1 MKPRPFRV
9 SDCRPGP
16 PEPECPCQWV
26 CDDCQVG
33 RHQHC
38 FEVRL
43 PQWAEWRR
51 TPRPEEWL
59 RVPGPWERGKQMFVP
74 VWVKGIACRYICQCS
89 CWRITLAAQPKRA
102 QRAVALTLFDEE
114 ELS

>member
-9 SDCRPGP
+9 SDCRPGL
-16 PEPECPCQWV
+16 PEPECP
-26 CDDCQVG
+26 
-33 RHQHC
+33 
-38 FEVRL
+38 
-43 PQWAEWRR
+43 
-51 TPRPEEWL
+51 
-59 RVPGPWERGKQMFVP
+59 
-74 VWVKGIACRYICQCS
+74 CQCS